1 MTDRTEALRE
11 EIARIAAPMMEGG
24 REFDQCP
31 PDRIALRKWNREGMC
46 SINDAT
52 QDDALTLA
60 DALLPIITRER
71 ERAARAA
78 LDAAGDRIADF
89 QKPVRDSL
97 AACEHALEMSVARE
111 RRTAEQV
118 KAEQRRFQEFAA
130 QCDIIDERGAR
141 IVIDFDAIERLEKS
155 AEELRVR
162 ISSRSRVDLCVS
174 ELVDLRRDIT
184 IDRDNLVTL
193 IGARVAQQFAIYLTK
208 KGWRA

>member
-1 MTDRTEALRE
+1 MGKRF
-11 EIARIAAPMMEGG
+11 G
-24 REFDQCP
+24 RNQ
-31 PDRIALRKWNREGMC
+31 RQHL
-46 SINDAT
+46 
-52 QDDALTLA
+52 
-60 DALLPIITRER
+60 
-71 ERAARAA
+71 
-78 LDAAGDRIADF
+78 
-89 QKPVRDSL
+89 RDSL

-111 RRTAEQV
+111 RRTTEQV

-155 AEELRVR
+155 AEEFRVR